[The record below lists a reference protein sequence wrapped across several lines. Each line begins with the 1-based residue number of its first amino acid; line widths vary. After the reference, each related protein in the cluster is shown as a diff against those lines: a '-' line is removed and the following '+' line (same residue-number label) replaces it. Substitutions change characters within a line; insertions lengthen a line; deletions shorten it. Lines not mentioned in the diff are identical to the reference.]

1 MRHIF
6 SPLISM
12 LIYFLDTRLL
22 SLFQC
27 TPKIDCL
34 SVALLDT
41 AANINHNL
49 FVQTHL
55 VIFRLITVQVTHL
68 C

>member
-1 MRHIF
+1 MRHMF

-22 SLFQC
+22 SLFHC
-27 TPKIDCL
+27 TLKIDCL

-41 AANINHNL
+41 AVNINHNL
-49 FVQTHL
+49 LVQTHL
-55 VIFRLITVQVTHL
+55 VLVRLITAQVTQL